1 MRILRLQKHK
11 SGGGQDT
18 QATVSSPPPFIAD
31 YFTSKTGSWAFFNK
45 ICQNDL
51 TRYCHKGIINLLFS
65 KLKKLKMG
73 GGQDAQATVSSPP
86 GVKIIRAGVKIP
98 REILTPG
105 GQAARGYLD
114 PRGSSCPGVKINRY
128 TGWNMAVNSVRHSF
142 LCNVNITVWSHCRVD
157 RKRCSNNE
165 IHVQIMKFT
174 RCLNMVFT

>member
-1 MRILRLQKHK
+1 M
-11 SGGGQDT
+11 
-18 QATVSSPPPFIAD
+18 AD
-31 YFTSKTGSWAFFNK
+31 YLTSKTGSWAIFNK

-51 TRYCHKGIINLLFS
+51 TRYYHNGIINLLFS
-65 KLKKLKMG
+65 KFKKLKMG

-128 TGWNMAVNSVRHSF
+128 TGTLFSLDIGCCCLIDIPNWMCLYRTKYRTSIWEGWKFF
-142 LCNVNITVWSHCRVD
+142 LTH
-157 RKRCSNNE
+157 K
-165 IHVQIMKFT
+165 IHWF
-174 RCLNMVFT
+174 CH